1 LLRAIIV
8 DDEQLSIKWLGK
20 ILSENEDVKVCRTFL
35 NTSEAY
41 EYIRSNRIDLA
52 FLDISMPEL
61 GGMALAALLHDL
73 DAAIQVVF
81 VTAYDDY
88 ALQAFDLSALDYL
101 IKPVTPQ
108 RMAKTL
114 DRIRG
119 RVRLLSGEPQAGGS
133 PREADGAHDKLTE
146 QEKRVLRLMA
156 DGLANKEIAR
166 RLNVTGETVK
176 SHIKNVYRKLGIS
189 NRVQALQRAGQLKA
203 WE

>member
-1 LLRAIIV
+1 MLRAIIV
-8 DDEQLSIKWLGK
+8 DDEELSIKWLGK
-20 ILSENEDVKVCRTFL
+20 ILSENDDVDVCRTFL
-35 NTSEAY
+35 NASEAY
-41 EYIRSNRIDLA
+41 EYARSNRIDLA

-61 GGMALAALLHDL
+61 GGMALAALLQDL

-119 RVRLLSGEPQAGGS
+119 RIRLLPGEPKAGGLTRDADDT
-133 PREADGAHDKLTE
+133 REKLTE

-166 RLNVTGETVK
+166 KLNVTGETVK

-203 WE
+203 WD